1 MKIKLFNRKIWVGIT
16 EDHPGTLFSLG
27 VSFKKL
33 KHDDGYLLHF
43 YLFRFVLYL
52 DIIGPLG

>member
-1 MKIKLFNRKIWVGIT
+1 MKFELFNRKIWVGIAKVN
-16 EDHPGTLFSLG
+16 PRTLSLG

-33 KHDDGYLLHF
+33 KHDDGHSLRF

-52 DIIGPLG
+52 DVIGP